1 MFISKKE
8 LIQRICI
15 LETDNEF
22 ILQQIDELNDKLKTL
37 TEKPTKKKTTTKRKT
52 TK

>member
-8 LIQRICI
+8 LIQRIYI

-22 ILQQIDELNDKLKTL
+22 ILQQLDELNDKLKAL
-37 TEKPTKKKTTTKRKT
+37 TEKPATKKTTTKRKT